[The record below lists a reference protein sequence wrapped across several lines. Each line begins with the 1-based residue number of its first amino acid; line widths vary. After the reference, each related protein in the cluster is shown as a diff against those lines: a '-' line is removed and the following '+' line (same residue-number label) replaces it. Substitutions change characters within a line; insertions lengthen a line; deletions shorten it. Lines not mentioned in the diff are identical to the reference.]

1 MDLIMGSNVG
11 FMNPFVSRKEG
22 YGKHQNNLVLTDRVY
37 EYNYL
42 RDLLVGM
49 FVRAKGVQVKSDN
62 AVLNLSLL
70 SLMLDF
76 GLYKDY
82 GALLNLPYMQSLQHL
97 DDKRQLQVEIANMI
111 HEFDRKNSSD
121 SVTRIKVEELLFEAS
136 HKFVVNKG
144 FDVGSKENILIQQ
157 LNSDPLA
164 YQQHLLLCKCNLS
177 LCQINK
183 SVEVDYYKVKCSGK
197 YITIIP
203 VNFSK
208 TIGDYLEKITKRY
221 TFEKKKDII
230 MYDNLPLFDLR
241 LSQPEINLYKVKF
254 DPPTQVQSM
263 VKYIE
268 IKNAFQTIQQT
279 RSLEEKVDGAQDQLG
294 QQCLV
299 FIADNALLMEVSN
312 TGNLMIRINKI
323 PVEIATIYFNEAISF
338 VPCFKYAD
346 SEDVILFASPN
357 IKYLVDNGGQFATDY
372 YGMKHELMECIES
385 DER

>member
-1 MDLIMGSNVG
+1 
-11 FMNPFVSRKEG
+11 
-22 YGKHQNNLVLTDRVY
+22 
-37 EYNYL
+37 
-42 RDLLVGM
+42 
-49 FVRAKGVQVKSDN
+49 
-62 AVLNLSLL
+62 
-70 SLMLDF
+70 
-76 GLYKDY
+76 
-82 GALLNLPYMQSLQHL
+82 
-97 DDKRQLQVEIANMI
+97 
-111 HEFDRKNSSD
+111 
-121 SVTRIKVEELLFEAS
+121 
-136 HKFVVNKG
+136 
-144 FDVGSKENILIQQ
+144 
-157 LNSDPLA
+157 
-164 YQQHLLLCKCNLS
+164 
-177 LCQINK
+177 
-183 SVEVDYYKVKCSGK
+183 VDYYKVKCSGK